1 MRTPRFLILVA
12 AAAVLAAAMALDAAE
27 PQVVAYAVRGA
38 TIHTAAGAP
47 IANGTVVLRNGLIDA
62 IGASVAAPADAIVID
77 GSGLH
82 VYPGLID
89 MANDAAI
96 TGAAPADA
104 GGGGRG
110 GRGGGGGES
119 QFENREEA
127 ERAKRAALLRPDFLA
142 ADNLTTGSDALS
154 ALASAGVTTVLA
166 VPGQGIFK
174 GQSALVN
181 VALPP
186 DDPQISNVGDY
197 RKGLAVIKSPVAM
210 HIDMAGRGGGPGYP
224 QALLGTIAFAKQGLL
239 DAQWQR
245 EARAH
250 YARGGPGQRPVF
262 EPALDALVPVLER
275 QLPAAFEAGAAREID
290 RALAVAAEFN
300 LDPIIVGASGA
311 ASRTAEL
318 AAAKARVILSLNFP
332 GGTQAD
338 AGGGRGGRGGGAS
351 PSLRQLQEQADAPKI
366 PAALSAA
373 GVPFTFTSGGA
384 SPAGFVRNA
393 GRVVREGGLP
403 AEAVLAALT
412 IEAARMAGAAA
423 RTGSIE
429 AGKAATIVVTSGD
442 IFDGGEIRHVFVDGF
457 PVEITP
463 PAPQGGR
470 GGRGGGAR

>member
-1 MRTPRFLILVA
+1 MRTPRFLILPA

-27 PQVVAYAVRGA
+27 PRAVAYAVRGA

-47 IANGTVVLRNGLIDA
+47 IANGTIVLRNGLIEA
-62 IGASVAAPADAIVID
+62 AGASVAAPADAIVID

-89 MANDAAI
+89 MASDAAI
-96 TGAAPADA
+96 AGAAPADA
-104 GGGGRG
+104 GGGRG

-142 ADNLTTGSDALS
+142 ADNLSTGSDALS
-154 ALASAGVTTVLA
+154 ALVNAGVTTVLA

-224 QALLGTIAFAKQGLL
+224 QALLGTIAFTKQGLL

-245 EARAH
+245 EARVH

-275 QLPAAFEAGAAREID
+275 QIPAAFDAGAAREID
-290 RALAVAAEFN
+290 RALAMAAGFN

-332 GGTQAD
+332 GGGQA
-338 AGGGRGGRGGGAS
+338 AGGGGRGGRGGSAS

-366 PAALSAA
+366 PAALAAA
-373 GVPFTFTSGGA
+373 GVPFVFTSGGA
-384 SPAGFVRNA
+384 SPADFVRNA
-393 GRVVREGGLP
+393 GRVVRDGGLP
-403 AEAVLAALT
+403 AEAALAALT
-412 IEAARMAGAAA
+412 IDAARMAGAAA

-429 AGKAATIVVTSGD
+429 TGKAATIVVTSGD
-442 IFDGGEIRHVFVDGF
+442 IFNGGEIRHVFVDGF
-457 PVEITP
+457 PIEITP

-470 GGRGGGAR
+470 GGRGGGSR